1 DDDFANIELE
11 MLYKFAEG
19 KGIAKDELLD
29 MLTAPTDFS
38 VHIPESLEMRVEY
51 LYDFACM
58 IWADEEVTEDE
69 YNTLKKYCRKFE
81 FLEEN
86 VVQMTDYLID
96 CAKKYLPKEEI
107 LANLNE

>member
-1 DDDFANIELE
+1 
-11 MLYKFAEG
+11 MLYKFAEA

-58 IWADEEVTEDE
+58 IWADGEVTDDE
-69 YNTLKKYCRKFE
+69 YNALKKYCHKFG
-81 FLEEN
+81 FLDEN
-86 VVQMTDYLID
+86 VVPMSDYLIE

-107 LANLNE
+107 LAHLNE